1 MRTSKHNCDYWWGYH
16 GNIVVAMATI
26 KRSKFLRNV
35 VARDT
40 SSYTPPNQQNS
51 LVIPPL
57 DKKYPGYTTVRP
69 FDPRCQ
75 SGIYIYT
82 NLQLWTGALYVRI

>member
-1 MRTSKHNCDYWWGYH
+1 M
-16 GNIVVAMATI
+16 VTI

-35 VARDT
+35 VARDI
-40 SSYTPPNQQNS
+40 SSYTPPSQQNS

-69 FDPRCQ
+69 FDMRCQ

-82 NLQLWTGALYVRI
+82 HTHTYIYISRLTIVSREAK